1 MQLKIKVTT
10 GEDHDKYITTR
21 DFNMLTSE
29 SSTARLAQGNL
40 ASKSGIA
47 DFIRKKD
54 LNKHKLNELS
64 QKVQAA
70 STKRLT
76 KDLINKFGILNE
88 AKYFSSGIF
97 QNYLVFIP
105 AKRYIKYFSDTTRIG
120 SWKFIGISEENIE
133 KITKAGSNFASTFVD
148 HHVLPNIN
156 FIGR

>member
-1 MQLKIKVTT
+1 
-10 GEDHDKYITTR
+10 
-21 DFNMLTSE
+21 MLTSE

-47 DFIRKKD
+47 DYVKKTD

-64 QKVQAA
+64 QKVQAT

-97 QNYLVFIP
+97 QNYLYQLKDTLNISMTLLGLVFGNLLEFQMKIL
-105 AKRYIKYFSDTTRIG
+105 KR
-120 SWKFIGISEENIE
+120 
-133 KITKAGSNFASTFVD
+133 
-148 HHVLPNIN
+148 
-156 FIGR
+156 

>member
-10 GEDHDKYITTR
+10 GHDHDKYITTR

-47 DFIRKKD
+47 DFVRKKD

-88 AKYFSSGIF
+88 AKYFSLGIF

-105 AKRYIKYFSDTTRIG
+105 AKSYIKYFSGANRT
-120 SWKFIGISEENIE
+120 E
-133 KITKAGSNFASTFVD
+133 
-148 HHVLPNIN
+148 L
-156 FIGR
+156 